1 MTERRADC
9 AGGGSFANLLEGRR
23 PGCTRSTFG
32 IGKAVLTGAMFYR
45 VGWDVGAQLLIGG
58 LLVGVLSS
66 EREGECET
74 ACEGEKFSHGRVV
87 WILRRAIDKVIP
99 SQQSGDVFLLLFPKS
114 LRIAR

>member
-1 MTERRADC
+1 M
-9 AGGGSFANLLEGRR
+9 GSGRPFLL
-23 PGCTRSTFG
+23 
-32 IGKAVLTGAMFYR
+32 GAMFYR

-99 SQQSGDVFLLLFPKS
+99 SQQSGDVFRLLFPKS